1 MGFLKNVTDSMG
13 RAAGFV
19 VEQNHRAA
27 LANRLK
33 IVIRNEKEVQARAYI
48 ELGKYYYQN
57 LRDPENPQAERL
69 CTAVENSGS
78 RLKRAFEKLDELV
91 APAGFPGEADGEAD
105 VYDPEAADAAGP
117 DSFLTSAEP
126 DEPSKEEDD
135 EFFRPFSEAKDKNGC
150 CCPPDEEAADDG
162 IHEVP

>member
-1 MGFLKNVTDSMG
+1 MGFLKNVTDSVG

-69 CTAVENSGS
+69 CTAVENSGR
-78 RLKRAFEKLDELV
+78 RLKRAFEKLDDLV
-91 APAGFPGEADGEAD
+91 APANFPDEADGEED
-105 VYDPEAADAAGP
+105 VYDPDAADAAGP

-126 DEPSKEEDD
+126 DEPSAEEDD
-135 EFFRPFSEAKDKNGC
+135 DFFRPFSEAKEKNGC

-162 IHEVP
+162 HPEVP

>member
-1 MGFLKNVTDSMG
+1 MGFLKNVTDSVG

-69 CTAVENSGS
+69 CTAIEGSSS
-78 RLKRAFEKLDELV
+78 RLKRAFEKLDDLV
-91 APAGFPGEADGEAD
+91 APADFPCEGDCEAD

-126 DEPSKEEDD
+126 DEPAVEEED
-135 EFFRPFSEAKDKNGC
+135 EFFRPFSEAKEKNDC

-162 IHEVP
+162 IHEAP